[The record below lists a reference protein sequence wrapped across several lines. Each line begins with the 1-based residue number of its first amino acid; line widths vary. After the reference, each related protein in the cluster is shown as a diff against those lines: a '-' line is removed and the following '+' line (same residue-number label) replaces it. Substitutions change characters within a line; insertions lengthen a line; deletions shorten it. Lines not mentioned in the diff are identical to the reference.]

1 MSEPIAEEPSPTP
14 PPKATWREIVV
25 SLPFYAACA
34 LVWGGAVHVVQG
46 PTGTIGFAVGLVGA
60 GANKIL
66 LWLAIKLAAMAAKEE
81 ATPKFGAGLTVFGFF
96 VKLPLIMALF
106 YLTKPLGE
114 SAVNGF
120 LNAMGLVYCL
130 LILWAQAK
138 CEP

>member
-1 MSEPIAEEPSPTP
+1 M
-14 PPKATWREIVV
+14 
-25 SLPFYAACA
+25 PFYAVCA

-46 PTGTIGFAVGLVGA
+46 PTGTLGFVVGLVGA
-60 GANKIL
+60 GANNIL

-96 VKLPLIMALF
+96 LKLPLIMALF

-114 SAVNGF
+114 PAVNGF
-120 LNAMGLVYCL
+120 LNAMGLVFCL

>member
-1 MSEPIAEEPSPTP
+1 VSPPTAEEPSDP
-14 PPKATWREIVV
+14 PPKAKWREVVV
-25 SLPFYAACA
+25 SLPFYAVCA

-46 PTGTIGFAVGLVGA
+46 PTGTLGFVVGLVGA
-60 GANKIL
+60 GANNIL

-96 VKLPLIMALF
+96 LKLPLIMALF

-114 SAVNGF
+114 PAVNGF
-120 LNAMGLVYCL
+120 LNAMGLVFCL